1 MFPPLRLN
9 FFKLSFLFRGGG
21 VSYKKSQ
28 HMTPVL
34 TYPPPPDCRLKDSF
48 FSLECLYLRLF
59 RVFPLFSSRGKNA
72 SLFALFC
79 LLFCFPANAFACG
92 GNAHFPPIGF
102 SVLAREYSAESVT
115 CKYCGR
121 SASSAKQ
128 LSALGV
134 CPNSPSK
141 KHVAQRGRKTR
152 QIYVCRY
159 CGFRANSIRTLTA
172 SPCRA
177 NPNGSR
183 HVAAD

>member
-1 MFPPLRLN
+1 MSDFICRRIFASN
-9 FFKLSFLFRGGG
+9 IFTIS
-21 VSYKKSQ
+21 
-28 HMTPVL
+28 TPM
-34 TYPPPPDCRLKDSF
+34 
-48 FSLECLYLRLF
+48 YLRLF
-59 RVFPLFSSRGKNA
+59 KATIAVSIFSLCGNV
-72 SLFALFC
+72 
-79 LLFCFPANAFACG
+79 FACG
-92 GNAHFPPIGF
+92 GVACYPQGLGVISYEHFEK
-102 SVLAREYSAESVT
+102 LLAESVT

>member
-1 MFPPLRLN
+1 MYRSL
-9 FFKLSFLFRGGG
+9 FKATIA
-21 VSYKKSQ
+21 VSI
-28 HMTPVL
+28 
-34 TYPPPPDCRLKDSF
+34 
-48 FSLECLYLRLF
+48 FSLCGN
-59 RVFPLFSSRGKNA
+59 V
-72 SLFALFC
+72 
-79 LLFCFPANAFACG
+79 FACG
-92 GNAHFPPIGF
+92 GVACYPQGLGVISYEHFEK
-102 SVLAREYSAESVT
+102 LLAESVT

-141 KHVAQRGRKTR
+141 KHVAQRCRKTR

>member
-1 MFPPLRLN
+1 M
-9 FFKLSFLFRGGG
+9 
-21 VSYKKSQ
+21 
-28 HMTPVL
+28 
-34 TYPPPPDCRLKDSF
+34 
-48 FSLECLYLRLF
+48 YLRLF
-59 RVFPLFSSRGKNA
+59 KVSIAVSIFSLCGNV
-72 SLFALFC
+72 
-79 LLFCFPANAFACG
+79 FACDASG
-92 GNAHFPPIGF
+92 HYPQGLGVISYVHFEK
-102 SVLAREYSAESVT
+102 LLAESVT

-128 LSALGV
+128 LSRMGV

-159 CGFRANSIRTLTA
+159 CGFRTNSIRTLTA

-183 HVAAD
+183 HVSAD